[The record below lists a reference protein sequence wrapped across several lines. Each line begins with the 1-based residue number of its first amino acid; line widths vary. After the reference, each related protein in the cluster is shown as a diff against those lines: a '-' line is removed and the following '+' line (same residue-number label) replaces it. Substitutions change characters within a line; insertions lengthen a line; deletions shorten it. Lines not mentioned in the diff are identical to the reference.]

1 MSEDGFLARWSRRKR
16 EAAAAR
22 TEDEA
27 SPRPAATP
35 AGAVASG
42 SPASVGPAAP
52 PALPPVDSLT
62 GESDFTPFM
71 AKEVDPELKRS
82 ALKTLFRDERF
93 NVMDGLDVY
102 IDDYTKPAPIPPEWY
117 GRMAQL
123 AGLGDVP
130 AREAAEAR
138 AREALSAPRDEKPQV
153 SGIDSTAP
161 LPSASGTEPP
171 VAPTRDEDCEN
182 TPTKHETGPSQ

>member
-102 IDDYTKPAPIPPEWY
+102 IDDYTKTTPIPPEWY

-130 AREAAEAR
+130 AREAAER
-138 AREALSAPRDEKPQV
+138 AQAAALGTKEDAPHA
-153 SGIDSTAP
+153 IDSDG
-161 LPSASGTEPP
+161 AS
-171 VAPTRDEDCEN
+171 VAPAAPALGDGLSHDTQPDDFKPVRDDDEAR
-182 TPTKHETGPSQ
+182 SRQ